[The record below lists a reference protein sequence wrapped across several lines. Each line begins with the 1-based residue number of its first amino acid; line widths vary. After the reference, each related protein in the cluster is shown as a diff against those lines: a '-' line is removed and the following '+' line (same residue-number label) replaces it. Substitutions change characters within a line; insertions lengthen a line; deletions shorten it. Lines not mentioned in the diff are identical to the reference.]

1 MAVKI
6 LILITAVVVLSE
18 TPDRFTYEDDFGS
31 SLNFKPKNNQYFLE
45 DKLEFLDNPGEW
57 FYDKS
62 SKTLY
67 VMTLSGSSPEGSD
80 VRGKVY
86 SCHNNTLCIYSLSN
100 ASIATVNSKI

>member
-1 MAVKI
+1 MQAVKI
-6 LILITAVVVLSE
+6 LILTYCRRYFSE

-80 VRGKVY
+80 VRGKVHG
-86 SCHNNTLCIYSLSN
+86 CHNNTLCI
-100 ASIATVNSKI
+100 NSKI